1 MKNIHCKEIEMVYKK
16 VTSSNIIS
24 IAYDA
29 EHKWLGVEFSSG
41 SIYQYFDVPK
51 TVYDSLMY
59 TNKMGGS
66 VGKLFNVAVKGV
78 YEFVKVN

>member
-1 MKNIHCKEIEMVYKK
+1 MVYKK
-16 VTSSNIIS
+16 VTSSNITS

-29 EHKWLGVEFSSG
+29 EHKWLGVVFSSG
-41 SIYQYFDVPK
+41 AVYQYFDVPK

-59 TNKMGGS
+59 TNQMGNS
-66 VGKLFNVAVKGV
+66 VGKLFSVAVKGV